1 MSSDWTRKRG
11 RDGEQKGSDEA
22 PPEGGGESDRQH
34 QQPRQ
39 APPQGHPPVPIGGP
53 QRYPPGARAPEG
65 YYQPVYP
72 PPPGE
77 GSAAYPPPRGYEG
90 PPYGMP
96 PHMAG
101 YPPPMYPYP
110 PPMYPPYPGYPAP
123 PQMNPYGY
131 PPPDPNMPGGHH
143 PAGPPPPRGYPGE
156 EGANVGPYGQAHP
169 AVATASRRR
178 SEEDEDRKPA
188 ARSEGSS
195 TGGDEDESTEAHS
208 EAGPIVPGAVTAR
221 LKTYIKPRLPSTQD
235 VVDRRSRKNS
245 QSRARATKL
254 RGRIGE
260 IELKPEPARDEEES
274 LIWSQYEQ
282 RRQRKNDRSRERAME
297 RKEEIDRI
305 LAKPEK
311 KRTKIEKSFLDT
323 ALYSKKRKNEGD
335 RVRRQRL
342 KDMGIPT
349 KGPGM
354 KPGINVQLPMAH
366 HGYHHGP
373 PHHGY
378 GGHMG
383 EIPMSPMPS
392 MAMAHPHPYATQ
404 SPGAYGSPGMMA
416 GMFPSPQQY
425 ARRPAA
431 AAPGAVETPG
441 RQRAE
446 QGGAPLPFIP
456 PAQAYDAHAASPA
469 EHMHHHHSNRV
480 AQRSNPDGS
489 MSISIGANGAEGSSF
504 DGESRLPGAEEPS
517 SMNISDVSHL
527 LLYND
532 GEGEG
537 GEQQESNG
545 EEKEADEEE
554 EEE

>member
-1 MSSDWTRKRG
+1 M
-11 RDGEQKGSDEA
+11 
-22 PPEGGGESDRQH
+22 
-34 QQPRQ
+34 
-39 APPQGHPPVPIGGP
+39 
-53 QRYPPGARAPEG
+53 
-65 YYQPVYP
+65 
-72 PPPGE
+72 
-77 GSAAYPPPRGYEG
+77 
-90 PPYGMP
+90 
-96 PHMAG
+96 
-101 YPPPMYPYP
+101 
-110 PPMYPPYPGYPAP
+110 
-123 PQMNPYGY
+123 
-131 PPPDPNMPGGHH
+131 
-143 PAGPPPPRGYPGE
+143 
-156 EGANVGPYGQAHP
+156 GPYGQAHP
-169 AVATASRRR
+169 AAAAAPASRRR

-188 ARSEGSS
+188 ARSEGSEHSS
-195 TGGDEDESTEAHS
+195 TAGGEDDSTDADS

-221 LKTYIKPRLPSTQD
+221 LKTYIKPRVPSTQD
-235 VVDRRSRKNS
+235 VVDRRSRKNA

-260 IELKPEPARDEEES
+260 IELKPETERDEEER
-274 LIWSQYEQ
+274 LIWAQYEQ
-282 RRQRKNDRSRERAME
+282 RRSRKNDRSRERAME
-297 RKEEIDRI
+297 KKEEIDRV

-335 RVRRQRL
+335 RMRRQRL
-342 KDMGIPT
+342 KDMGISV

-354 KPGINVQLPMAH
+354 KPGINARGPLAH

-392 MAMAHPHPYATQ
+392 MVHPHPHAMQ
-404 SPGAYGSPGMMA
+404 SPGAYGSPGMMV

-425 ARRPAA
+425 TRRPAA
-431 AAPGAVETPG
+431 AAPGAMETPD

-456 PAQAYDAHAASPA
+456 PD
-469 EHMHHHHSNRV
+469 HMQHHHSTRV

-504 DGESRLPGAEEPS
+504 DGESRLPSAEEAT

-537 GEQQESNG
+537 GERQESNE
-545 EEKEADEEE
+545 EEKEE
-554 EEE
+554 

>member
-1 MSSDWTRKRG
+1 
-11 RDGEQKGSDEA
+11 
-22 PPEGGGESDRQH
+22 
-34 QQPRQ
+34 
-39 APPQGHPPVPIGGP
+39 
-53 QRYPPGARAPEG
+53 
-65 YYQPVYP
+65 
-72 PPPGE
+72 
-77 GSAAYPPPRGYEG
+77 
-90 PPYGMP
+90 
-96 PHMAG
+96 
-101 YPPPMYPYP
+101 
-110 PPMYPPYPGYPAP
+110 
-123 PQMNPYGY
+123 
-131 PPPDPNMPGGHH
+131 
-143 PAGPPPPRGYPGE
+143 
-156 EGANVGPYGQAHP
+156 
-169 AVATASRRR
+169 
-178 SEEDEDRKPA
+178 
-188 ARSEGSS
+188 
-195 TGGDEDESTEAHS
+195 
-208 EAGPIVPGAVTAR
+208 
-221 LKTYIKPRLPSTQD
+221 
-235 VVDRRSRKNS
+235 
-245 QSRARATKL
+245 
-254 RGRIGE
+254 
-260 IELKPEPARDEEES
+260 LKPEPARDEEES

>member
-1 MSSDWTRKRG
+1 
-11 RDGEQKGSDEA
+11 
-22 PPEGGGESDRQH
+22 
-34 QQPRQ
+34 
-39 APPQGHPPVPIGGP
+39 
-53 QRYPPGARAPEG
+53 
-65 YYQPVYP
+65 
-72 PPPGE
+72 
-77 GSAAYPPPRGYEG
+77 
-90 PPYGMP
+90 
-96 PHMAG
+96 
-101 YPPPMYPYP
+101 
-110 PPMYPPYPGYPAP
+110 
-123 PQMNPYGY
+123 
-131 PPPDPNMPGGHH
+131 
-143 PAGPPPPRGYPGE
+143 
-156 EGANVGPYGQAHP
+156 VGPYGQVHP
-169 AVATASRRR
+169 PAAAAPSSRRR

-188 ARSEGSS
+188 ARSEGSAS
-195 TGGDEDESTEAHS
+195 TGGGEDDSTEAGS

-260 IELKPEPARDEEES
+260 IESKVEVERDEEES

-305 LAKPEK
+305 LGKAEK

-335 RVRRQRL
+335 RMRRQRL
-342 KDMGIPT
+342 KDMDGQRLKDMGNLG
-349 KGPGM
+349 KGSGM
-354 KPGINVQLPMAH
+354 KPGILGRGPMAH
-366 HGYHHGP
+366 LGYHLGP
-373 PHHGY
+373 PYAGY

-392 MAMAHPHPYATQ
+392 MAMAHPHPHAMQ
-404 SPGAYGSPGMMA
+404 SPGAYGSPGMMV

-431 AAPGAVETPG
+431 AAPGAMETPG

-469 EHMHHHHSNRV
+469 DHMQHHHSNRV

-504 DGESRLPGAEEPS
+504 DGEPRQPGADEQP

-537 GEQQESNG
+537 GENQESNG
-545 EEKEADEEE
+545 EEKEDDEEGGE
-554 EEE
+554 

>member
-1 MSSDWTRKRG
+1 MSSDWSRKRG
-11 RDGEQKGSDEA
+11 REGEQKGSDEA
-22 PPEGGGESDRQH
+22 PPAGGGESDRQLH
-34 QQPRQ
+34 PPRQ
-39 APPQGHPPVPIGGP
+39 APPQGHPPGPVGVGGP

-123 PQMNPYGY
+123 PQMNLYGY

-156 EGANVGPYGQAHP
+156 EGANVGPYGQAHHS
-169 AVATASRRR
+169 AAATSASRRR
-178 SEEDEDRKPA
+178 SEDEDRKPA
-188 ARSEGSS
+188 ARSEGSEETS
-195 TGGDEDESTEAHS
+195 IDESTQPDS

-254 RGRIGE
+254 RGRVGE
-260 IELKPEPARDEEES
+260 IELKQESERDEEERE
-274 LIWSQYEQ
+274 IWSQYEQ

-305 LAKPEK
+305 LANPEK

-335 RVRRQRL
+335 RMRRQRL
-342 KDMGIPT
+342 KDMGVPT
-349 KGPGM
+349 KGAGM
-354 KPGINVQLPMAH
+354 KPGINARGPMAH
-366 HGYHHGP
+366 PGYHHGP

-392 MAMAHPHPYATQ
+392 MAHPHPHAMQ
-404 SPGAYGSPGMMA
+404 SPGAYGSPGMMV

-431 AAPGAVETPG
+431 AAPGAMETPG

-446 QGGAPLPFIP
+446 QGGAALPFIP
-456 PAQAYDAHAASPA
+456 PVQAYDAHTASPA
-469 EHMHHHHSNRV
+469 DRMQHHHSNRV
-480 AQRSNPDGS
+480 AQRSNADGS
-489 MSISIGANGAEGSSF
+489 MSISIGANGAEGSPS
-504 DGESRLPGAEEPS
+504 AEEPS

-537 GEQQESNG
+537 VEQQESNG
-545 EEKEADEEE
+545 EEKEDEEE